1 MQNLLLQAHRVAYA
15 VVRAIAIEFAVGE
28 ILETHLPG
36 GRINETI
43 TFFPLGKPITVTHPQ
58 TKWRV

>member
-15 VVRAIAIEFAVGE
+15 VVRAIAIEFEVGE
-28 ILETHLPG
+28 VSESHLPG

-43 TFFPLGKPITVTHPQ
+43 EFTPFGKPITFVHPQ